1 VIGRSVKR
9 LEDAALLTGQ
19 GRFVDDIFLPGMLQ
33 AAFQRSPHAHA
44 RIGDIS
50 TRAAVSLPGVHAV
63 LTLADLRPHLANH
76 RLVVGLPSASY
87 KQSMDRPALA
97 DGEAVHVGEPLAIV
111 VAEDRYV
118 AEDAIAL
125 LEVDYEPLPCVS
137 DCRDSLRAGAAPV
150 HSGSASNLLAAF
162 EIAYGDV
169 DAAFAAAPHAFRET
183 LWQHRGASHSI
194 ECRGVVASFSAA
206 EDRLT
211 LWSSTQMPHAARQ
224 VLADML
230 GWDEERVRVITPD
243 VGGGFGPKLVF
254 YPEDVAVAVAAIRLG
269 RPVKWI
275 EDRREHFSATTQER
289 DQYWDIEIATD
300 DAGKILGVRGEM
312 LHDHGA
318 YTARGVNLPY
328 ESAQT
333 VTLPYIVP
341 SYRLSVKLALTN
353 KVPVTPVRGAGQPQ
367 GVFAMERLLDRVAG
381 ELGLDRA
388 ELRRRNLVPA
398 SAMPYRTELR
408 TRGGIAVVL
417 DSGDYPGCQ
426 ALAMQRA
433 DWAGFPARRGH
444 ARAAG
449 RYLGIGLANFV
460 KGTGRGPFEP
470 VTVRVAASGRVH
482 VFTGAAAMGQGT
494 KTMLAQIV
502 AAHLGADPERIIV
515 TAGDT
520 SGTTLGMG
528 GFNSRQAVL
537 AGNSADIAAHAVRHK
552 TLQVAGRLLEA
563 AAEDLEIIG
572 DRVQITGAPGSGL
585 SLGDISRRMHG
596 TAGFVLPGAGAIS
609 PGLEATEAKII
620 DAMTYANG
628 TAVVELEVDPETGSV
643 KIHRFTFA
651 HDCGT
656 VINPMLVD
664 GQIIGGAAHG
674 IGNALF
680 EWMGF
685 DDQAQ
690 PVTTNLGEYLLLTAP
705 EMPPIDIFH
714 LCSPSPLNP
723 LGVKGVGEC
732 GVLPAAPAIMSAI
745 ENALHPL
752 PVHLTQTPISPAEL
766 VALIEAARRLGHNRP
781 DDTRSRHGVR

>member
-1 VIGRSVKR
+1 VIGRSILR
-9 LEDAALLTGQ
+9 LEDPALLTGL

-33 AAFQRSPHAHA
+33 AAFLRSPHAHA

-50 TRAAVSLPGVHAV
+50 TSAALALPGVQAV

-87 KQSMDRPALA
+87 RQAMDRPALA
-97 DGEAVHVGEPLAIV
+97 DGEAVHVGEPIAIV
-111 VAEDRYV
+111 VAEDRYI

-125 LEVDYEPLPCVS
+125 IGVDYEPLPCIS
-137 DCRDSLRAGAAPV
+137 DCRNALRPDAPPV
-150 HSGSASNLLAAF
+150 HTGGASNLLAAF
-162 EIAYGDV
+162 EIGYGDV
-169 DAAFAAAPHAFRET
+169 DAAFAAAPHIFRET
-183 LWQHRGASHSI
+183 LSQHRGASHSI
-194 ECRGVVASFSAA
+194 ECRGVVATYSPV

-230 GWDEERVRVITPD
+230 GWDEEKIRVITPD

-300 DAGKILGVRGEM
+300 ANGIILGVRGEM

-367 GVFAMERLLDRVAG
+367 GVFAMERLLDRVAR
-381 ELGLDRA
+381 ELCVDRA
-388 ELRRRNLVPA
+388 ELRRRNLVP
-398 SAMPYRTELR
+398 SMPYRTQLR

-417 DSGDYPGCQ
+417 DSGDYPACQ
-426 ALAMQRA
+426 ALALRHA
-433 DWAGFPARRGH
+433 DWAGFPARQRQAH
-444 ARAAG
+444 AAG
-449 RYLGIGLANFV
+449 RHLGIGLANFV

-470 VTVRVAASGRVH
+470 VTVRVAPSGRVH

-520 SGTTLGMG
+520 AGTTLGMG

-537 AGNSADIAAHAVRHK
+537 AGNSADIAARAVRHK
-552 TLQVAGRLLEA
+552 ALQVATLLLEA

-572 DRVQITGAPGSGL
+572 DRVQITGVPASGI
-585 SLGDISRRMHG
+585 SLGDIARRMHG
-596 TAGFVLPGAGAIS
+596 TAGFALPGGGTIA
-609 PGLEATEAKII
+609 PGLEATEAKIL

-628 TAVVELEVDPETGSV
+628 TAVVELEVDPETGLV
-643 KIHRFTFA
+643 AIQRFTFA

-690 PVTTNLGEYLLLTAP
+690 PVTTNLGEYLLLTAT

-714 LCSPSPLNP
+714 MSSPSPLNP

-752 PVHLTQTPISPAEL
+752 PVHLSQTPISPAEL
-766 VALIEAARRLGHNRP
+766 VALIEAARRLGHNHP
-781 DDTRSRHGVR
+781 DDTRSRHGV